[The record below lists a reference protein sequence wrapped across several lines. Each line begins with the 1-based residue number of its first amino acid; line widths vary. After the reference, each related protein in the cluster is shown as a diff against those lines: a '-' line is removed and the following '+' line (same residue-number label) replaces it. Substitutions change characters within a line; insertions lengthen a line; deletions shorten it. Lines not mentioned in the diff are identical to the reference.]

1 MEVTFLHKDIE
12 QYMNSSHISNEDI
25 KVKKKGKA
33 IPVTVR
39 GGP

>member
-1 MEVTFLHKDIE
+1 M
-12 QYMNSSHISNEDI
+12 SSRYRPEADEAEKLCDKN
-25 KVKKKGKA
+25 KKEEGKGKA

>member
-1 MEVTFLHKDIE
+1 MLLSLSAYNYEPL
-12 QYMNSSHISNEDI
+12 SSQGLWR
-25 KVKKKGKA
+25 VKGKA